1 MTGKKGWRIAREGW
15 VATVTLDRPEKH
27 NLLKM
32 AEVDGLIGDL
42 DGLDRDEAL
51 RVIVLTGSGT
61 RTFSAGVDLGDVL
74 TRDWTDN
81 PVERLADRIESLRPV
96 TVSALNGSVYGAAA
110 DLALACDFR
119 IGVEGMRLVMPPARF
134 GLVFH
139 ESGLRRFIEKLGP
152 QVARR
157 LFLAAQD
164 MTDRVLFEIGYLDR
178 LCARD
183 DLGETV
189 TEFTG
194 RLAGLSPLSLAITSK
209 AITDISRGTL
219 DSAWLKRE
227 TVASFG
233 TDDAREGMTAAREKR
248 PPVFSGRR
256 G

>member
-1 MTGKKGWRIAREGW
+1 MTGEKGWRIAREGR

-32 AEVDGLIGDL
+32 AEIDGLMGDL
-42 DGLDRDEAL
+42 DDLDRDEAL

-81 PVERLADRIESLRPV
+81 PVERLADRIEALRPV

-119 IGVEGMRLVMPPARF
+119 IGVAGMRLVMPPARF

-139 ESGLRRFIEKLGP
+139 ETGLRRFIEKLGP

-164 MTDRVLFEIGYLDR
+164 MTDRTLFEIGYLDR

-183 DLGETV
+183 DLEADRDGIFRTSRQP
-189 TEFTG
+189 FPA
-194 RLAGLSPLSLAITSK
+194 LARDHLEGHHRHLQGNA
-209 AITDISRGTL
+209 RF
-219 DSAWLKRE
+219 R
-227 TVASFG
+227 VAE
-233 TDDAREGMTAAREKR
+233 A
-248 PPVFSGRR
+248 
-256 G
+256 